1 MARTI
6 WRWSSLPLLVIG
18 LGGCLGDDTGP
29 LERIQARGELLVGTR
44 NAPTTYYIDRQG
56 RPAGPEW
63 EMVRDFARRL
73 EVTPRL
79 VVKDSLGELFRALDA
94 GEVDLLAAGITHTPA
109 RAGRYLFGPTYQ
121 GVRQQVVCRRGG
133 PRPRSPAELSSV
145 RLVVPSRSSYVERLA
160 QLTEAVPGLV
170 WREDPEEDSET
181 LLAQVWRR
189 EIDCTVADSN
199 IVAINRRYYPEL
211 VVAFDLSEEQAL
223 AWVMPAGAADLQ
235 AAVIDWF
242 DHFRALGALDTVMER
257 YYGHVTVFDY
267 VDVKRFLARVRK
279 RLPRYRPWF
288 EAAGEKYGIPWT
300 LLAAQAYQESH
311 WDRLARS
318 PTGVRGIMMLTL
330 TTARE
335 LGIRSRLDARASI
348 DGGARYLARLRDRLP
363 DQIAEPDRTW
373 MALAAY
379 NVGYGHLR
387 DAWTLARRLGK
398 DPYRWHELQE
408 VLPLLAK
415 KRYYR
420 TLKYGYARGWEPVIY
435 VQRIRNF
442 QDLLERHLAGADCP
456 GQGLN
461 CAGSG

>member
-1 MARTI
+1 MARTT
-6 WRWSSLPLLVIG
+6 WRWLWLVLLAMG
-18 LGGCLGDDTGP
+18 LSGCPDDDPGP
-29 LERIQARGELLVGTR
+29 LERIQARGELRLGTR

-73 EVTPRL
+73 GVTPRP
-79 VVKDSLGELFRALDA
+79 VVKDSLGDLFQALDS

-109 RAGRYLFGPTYQ
+109 RARRYLFGPTYQ
-121 GVRQQVVCRRGG
+121 RVRQQVVCRRGG
-133 PRPRSPAELSSV
+133 PRPRSPSELASV
-145 RLVVPSRSSYVERLA
+145 RLVVPSRSSYVEHLARLA
-160 QLTEAVPGLV
+160 QTVPGLV
-170 WREDPEEDSET
+170 WQEDSEEDSEG

-211 VVAFDLSEEQAL
+211 VVAFDLSEDQAL
-223 AWVMPAGAADLQ
+223 AWVMPLGGADLQ
-235 AAVIDWF
+235 AEVIRWF

-267 VDVKRFLARVRK
+267 VDVKRFLARVRT

-288 EAAGEKYGIPWT
+288 EAAGEKYGLPWT

-311 WDRLARS
+311 WNRRARS

-330 TTARE
+330 ATARE

-363 DQIAEPDRTW
+363 EEIPEPDRTW

-379 NVGYGHLR
+379 NMGYGHLQ

-398 DPYRWHELQE
+398 DPYRWHELQT

-420 TLKYGYARGWEPVIY
+420 SLKYGYARGWEPVIY

-442 QDLLERHLAGADCP
+442 QDLLERHLAEADCP
-456 GQGLN
+456 GQGLS